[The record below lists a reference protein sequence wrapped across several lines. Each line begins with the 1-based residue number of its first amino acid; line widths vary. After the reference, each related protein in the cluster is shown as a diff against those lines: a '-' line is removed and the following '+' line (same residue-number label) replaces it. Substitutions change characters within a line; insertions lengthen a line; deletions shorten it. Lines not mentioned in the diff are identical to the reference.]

1 LAGKQSYINKEMFKT
16 TMSIAFLKQSLS
28 EPKSIGAITES
39 SEELTQCIVSM
50 ASLHSAKTVIELG
63 SGTGVFTE
71 EIVNNIR
78 PDTLF
83 FALETNPHF
92 VEKTKE
98 RCPDALIYHASAT
111 EICRYLELHGKKN
124 ADTIISSLPFASFDE
139 ELQIKILQEIRDS
152 LSNNG
157 EFLTFAYI
165 HSILLDEGKKFAKQ
179 LHAHFSQIRKSEII
193 WKNMPPAFVYYCKK

>member
-1 LAGKQSYINKEMFKT
+1 
-16 TMSIAFLKQSLS
+16 MSIAFLKQSLS

-39 SEELTQCIVSM
+39 SEELTQCIISM
-50 ASLHSAKTVIELG
+50 ASLHTAKTVIELG
-63 SGTGVFTE
+63 PGTGVFTE
-71 EIVNNIR
+71 EILNNIR
-78 PDTLF
+78 PETFF

-98 RCPDALIYHASAT
+98 RCPDTLVHHDSAT
-111 EICRYLELHGKKN
+111 EICRYLELHNKKN

-139 ELQIKILQEIRDS
+139 ELQTKILGEIRAS
-152 LSNNG
+152 LSHNG

-165 HSILLDEGKKFAKQ
+165 HSILLDEGKEFSKQ
-179 LHAHFSQIRKSEII
+179 LHAHFSKIKKSEVI